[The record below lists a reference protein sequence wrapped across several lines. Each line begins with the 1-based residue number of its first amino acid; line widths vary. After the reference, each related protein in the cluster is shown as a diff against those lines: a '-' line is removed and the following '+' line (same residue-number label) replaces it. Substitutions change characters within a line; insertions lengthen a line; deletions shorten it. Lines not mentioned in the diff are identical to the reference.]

1 MNRIIDSNNNKDTEK
16 DTKKISLIVH
26 MLASSF
32 IVFVFLLL
40 ILNILCLLEGLL
52 PKGKNIKAARKFI

>member
-16 DTKKISLIVH
+16 DTKKISLIV
-26 MLASSF
+26 
-32 IVFVFLLL
+32 FLLL
-40 ILNILCLLEGLL
+40 TLHILCLLEGLL